1 MKGAVATSRESESTY
16 QTLVDE
22 IFSKINKEYRQYK
35 LHQRLLKN
43 RSKETKLIYNHPV
56 PVNFLMKSSHYIPS
70 PFYAFITWERA
81 EKQGLRWKKKKRER
95 PRRGRI
101 RLPRPNLEVN
111 SHYRC
116 GEKPASWLRAGE

>member
-1 MKGAVATSRESESTY
+1 MLKGAVATSRESESTY

-81 EKQGLRWKKKKRER
+81 EKQGLRWKKKRER

-116 GEKPASWLRAGE
+116 GKKPASWLRAGE

>member
-1 MKGAVATSRESESTY
+1 MLKGAVATSRVELLIELRCESESTY

-43 RSKETKLIYNHPV
+43 RSKETKLIYNHTV

-70 PFYAFITWERA
+70 PFYASLRGNERKSRA
-81 EKQGLRWKKKKRER
+81 YDGKKKRETKKR
-95 PRRGRI
+95 
-101 RLPRPNLEVN
+101 
-111 SHYRC
+111 
-116 GEKPASWLRAGE
+116 KDKTASS

>member
-81 EKQGLRWKKKKRER
+81 EKQGLRWKKKKER
-95 PRRGRI
+95 DQEEEG
-101 RLPRPNLEVN
+101 
-111 SHYRC
+111 
-116 GEKPASWLRAGE
+116 